1 MRIDKNKIMILP
13 GKPIPLGVSY
23 HRDYTQFAL
32 FSRHAEE
39 VSLLLFENAN
49 DSQAELVIKLDPQ
62 INKTGDVWHVA
73 VYGVEPKHYYAYQVN
88 GPYSPKEGMRYNT
101 NKLLIDPYAKA
112 LTGDFDWQ
120 LDKSMGYNTN
130 SPKQDLSFSKESNIA
145 YVPKSIVIDDY
156 YDWEN
161 DKRPLNPTQNT
172 IIYELHVRGFTQH
185 SSSNVTHRGKF
196 AGLIEKIPYLKDL
209 GVTAVELLPIQ
220 EFDEN
225 ENFRTNPFT
234 GEKLKN
240 YWGYSTI
247 SFFSPKGSYCVHNSL
262 GQQVI
267 EFKDMV
273 KEFHKADI
281 EVILDVVFNHTGEGN
296 EKGPTLSFRG
306 IDNVIYYMLENGRYY
321 KNFSGCGNTMN
332 CNHPIVRDFILDC
345 LKYWVVE
352 MHIDGFRFDLAS
364 ILGRDSD
371 GTVLENPPLIQ
382 IIAEDPVLR
391 NTKLIAE
398 AWDAAGL
405 YQVGSFPGTRWA
417 EWNAK
422 FRDTLRSFW
431 KGDKGNISDLATRIA
446 GSSDLYQHSGRRPFH
461 SINFITC
468 HDGFTLRDL
477 VSYNNKHNEANSENN
492 NDGENN
498 NSSYNYGVEG
508 ETEDSEIVSI
518 RKRQRKNFMV
528 SLLLSQGVPML
539 NMGDEFGRTQNGNN
553 NPWCQDNETSWIDW
567 NLLKKESDFHRFV
580 KLLIHFR
587 KNHKAFKRINFFK
600 GVAGTNEIPDINW
613 FDHKGHPLKWEDNV
627 RHIAFFLSGAPEDTG
642 YEDEDSN
649 FFIMMNSHEKK
660 LSFRLP
666 KEFASLRWKI
676 AINTYSDFPCDIFE
690 DIDQPIFNPDK
701 ILAVEGRSIIVLQN

>member
-88 GPYSPKEGMRYNT
+88 GPYSPKEGHRYNV

-112 LTGDFDWQ
+112 LTGDFDWK
-120 LDKSMGYNTN
+120 LDKSMGYNSN
-130 SPKQDLSFSKESNIA
+130 SPKQDLSFSKETNIE
-145 YVPKSIVIDDY
+145 YVPKCIVIDDY

-161 DKRPLNPTQNT
+161 DKHPLIPTQNT

-185 SSSNVTHRGKF
+185 PSSNVVHKGKF

-267 EFKDMV
+267 EFKDLV
-273 KEFHKADI
+273 KEFHKAGI

-345 LKYWVVE
+345 LRYWVVE

-382 IIAEDPVLR
+382 IIAEDPILR

-431 KGDKGNISDLATRIA
+431 KGDKGKISDLATRLA

-498 NSSYNYGVEG
+498 NASYNYGVEG
-508 ETEDSEIVSI
+508 ETEDSEIISI

-528 SLLLSQGVPML
+528 SLLLSQGVPMI

-553 NPWCQDNETSWIDW
+553 NPWCQDNEISWMDW

-580 KLLIHFR
+580 KLLINFR

-600 GVAGTNEIPDINW
+600 GVAGINEIPDINW
-613 FDHKGHPLKWEDNV
+613 FDHKGLHLRWDENLK
-627 RHIAFFLSGAPEDTG
+627 HIAFFLSGAPEDTG
-642 YEDEDSN
+642 YEEEDSN
-649 FFIMMNSHEKK
+649 FYIMMNAHEKK

-666 KEFASLRWKI
+666 KEFAVLKWKI
-676 AINTYSDFPCDIFE
+676 AINTYSDSPCDIFE
-690 DIDQPIFNPDK
+690 DKDQPIFNPDK